1 MQQLWQV
8 QCKLVTNLILLNVS
22 KKQEKKMIE
31 IIFVFSIF
39 LQFPV
44 IIEAALEVSGNR
56 FYIIFQL

>member
-1 MQQLWQV
+1 MQLLWQV
-8 QCKLVTNLILLNVS
+8 QCKLVTNVS

-44 IIEAALEVSGNR
+44 MIEAALEVSGNR
-56 FYIIFQL
+56 FYSILQI